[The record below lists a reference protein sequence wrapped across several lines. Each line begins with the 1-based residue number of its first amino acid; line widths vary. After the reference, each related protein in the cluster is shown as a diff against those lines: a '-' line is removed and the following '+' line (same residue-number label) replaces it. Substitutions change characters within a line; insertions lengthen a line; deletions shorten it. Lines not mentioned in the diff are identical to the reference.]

1 MRILLIESNEKYGAR
16 IKQKLQSHGH
26 AVDLAFTFDGA
37 QLVFETKQ
45 FDMVIVELATPE
57 ESIIDFL
64 QYLRQTNRETP
75 VYALTADYAFSNA
88 FKDLRLDVVDVMN
101 KPFELA
107 KIAMEQYEPVV
118 APKIIQPKTFHNF
131 CLN

>member
-1 MRILLIESNEKYGAR
+1 MRILLIESNEKYAAR
-16 IKQKLQSHGH
+16 IKQKLQSFGH
-26 AVDLAFTFDGA
+26 TVDIAFTFDGA
-37 QLVFETKQ
+37 QLMFETKP
-45 FDMVIVELATPE
+45 FDMVIVELETPE

-75 VYALTADYAFSNA
+75 VYALTADYAFSNV
-88 FKDLRLDVVDVMN
+88 FKDIRLDVIDVMN
-101 KPFELA
+101 RPLNIA
-107 KIAMEQYEPVV
+107 KVAMPHYNPVV